1 MSNTMTT
8 CIPCQNNTHWIELRL
23 VDEHA
28 KPFTGTLKGTLQ
40 ANDDST
46 REITLKDG
54 YLFEDHLPAGPV
66 KILIPAEELLKNAYP
81 HAPRK
86 NGEANPVPAFT
97 QKATGHNGQA
107 REHENITVGDLWD
120 KEPAHPIAERHKPGA
135 ASGKLVLVVD
145 SSYVLEIRAFNLLTV
160 RIGMFFDGTGNNT
173 YNAEQAKE
181 QTRIW
186 SLRCEKPEQGEALAK
201 WCGASPNAGSASNE
215 ITNVQKL
222 FDVYDSSSEIKDNV
236 LLSKWYI
243 EGIGTT
249 NDSSSATI
257 TDDSKYGMAT
267 GTGDTGIDG
276 KVRKGCEVAVQSLK
290 KSLSGSDYDGIG
302 CFQFDVFGFSR
313 GAAAARHFVNVVTR
327 GDNGYFGKAL
337 REQGISLPVVFDWKN
352 PQQCQFTFVGVF
364 DTVAAI
370 LAPAAGDFSPANND
384 NPGIHLA
391 LPVKQTLR
399 AVHITAADEFRDYF
413 ALNQLNPAAQFTEI
427 TVPGAH
433 SDIGGGYYSRYY
445 LNDQYPQSMNW
456 ALQEEIIVSAYSC
469 SLFMYPN
476 EESIKRTAVWR
487 KAEADKAR
495 LIRDGWAADAAV
507 QIVYKITQQN
517 QKSTNAY
524 VLYVKVVMK
533 RVVEGDLSRIHLRL
547 MYGLAKNAKVPLSK
561 FDLNSPKT
569 MVPPELKE
577 IADEV
582 LRAAEQGRVSPQL
595 LALRTHLR
603 PRYVHYSANLNL
615 IAAGIH
621 PNAPT
626 DNNQRHIYPCDESS
640 L

>member
-28 KPFTGTLKGTLQ
+28 KPFTGTLKGTLK

-46 REITLKDG
+46 RVITLKDG
-54 YLFEDHLPAGPV
+54 YLLEEHLPAGPV
-66 KILIPAEELLKNAYP
+66 KILIPAEALLKNAYP

-86 NGEANPVPAFT
+86 SGEANPVPAFT
-97 QKATGHNGQA
+97 QKETGHNGRV
-107 REHENITVGDLWD
+107 REHENITVGDIWA
-120 KEPAHPIAERHKPGA
+120 KAPEQPIAERHKPGA

-145 SSYVLEIRAFNLLTV
+145 SSYVLEVRAFNLLTV
-160 RIGMFFDGTGNNT
+160 RIGMFFDGTGNNS
-173 YNAEQAKE
+173 YNAERAKE

-186 SLRCEKPEQGEALAK
+186 SSRCEKPEQGEALAK

-215 ITNVQKL
+215 ITNIQKL
-222 FDVYDSSSEIKDNV
+222 HDFYQFSDKAENNLFIHRQ
-236 LLSKWYI
+236 YI

-249 NDSSSATI
+249 NDGFSATI

-267 GTGDTGIDG
+267 GTGDTGVDG
-276 KVRKGCEVAVQSLK
+276 KVKKGCEVAAASLINPLK
-290 KSLSGSDYDGIG
+290 GTDYDGIG

-313 GAAAARHFVNVVTR
+313 GAAAARHFVNVVTQ

-337 REQGISLPVVFDWKN
+337 REKHIPLPVPFDWKN

-384 NPGIHLA
+384 NPGIRLA
-391 LPVKQTLR
+391 LPVKQILR

-413 ALNQLNPAAQFTEI
+413 ALNQLNSAAQFTEI
-427 TVPGAH
+427 SVPGAH

-445 LNDQYPQSMNW
+445 LNEQNPQSMNR

-476 EESIKRTAVWR
+476 EESVKRTAAWR

-495 LIRDGWAADAAV
+495 LIREGWGADAAV
-507 QIVYKITQQN
+507 
-517 QKSTNAY
+517 
-524 VLYVKVVMK
+524 
-533 RVVEGDLSRIHLRL
+533 
-547 MYGLAKNAKVPLSK
+547 
-561 FDLNSPKT
+561 
-569 MVPPELKE
+569 
-577 IADEV
+577 
-582 LRAAEQGRVSPQL
+582 
-595 LALRTHLR
+595 
-603 PRYVHYSANLNL
+603 
-615 IAAGIH
+615 
-621 PNAPT
+621 
-626 DNNQRHIYPCDESS
+626 
-640 L
+640 